1 MSDTSNADAHAIIT
15 MDDMAVVF
23 SVTDAYAVHR
33 ESVSVELA
41 REDPGIVSVS
51 DRGVVEI
58 TLPASRSADDFAP
71 VIRSELEARGYAYN
85 PGQVVANDGDGDGG
99 DADGDDDDDWLS

>member
-1 MSDTSNADAHAIIT
+1 MPDELMPDEIGAIIT

-23 SVTDAYAVHR
+23 SVTDAYAIHR

-41 REDPGIVSVS
+41 REDPGAVTIT
-51 DRGVVEI
+51 DRGVVAI
-58 TLPASRSADDFAP
+58 TLPATQSPADFAP

-85 PGQVVANDGDGDGG
+85 PGQVVANSGDGD
-99 DADGDDDDDWLS
+99 DDEDDDWLS